1 MSADKET
8 PASTHNTEFID
19 DRLSSSRADA
29 HMKMLLEGMRSNP
42 FVPPVDGCPI
52 NTLPNELLSYIF
64 TLGAQL
70 DYADD
75 KDEEDIDDDDSD
87 DDDEPTPEF
96 QVLASHVCKRWRD
109 VAIQTPSLWTRL
121 DFTEGPPFD
130 KSRTYIERSAGCPL
144 VIDID
149 CTVPDDDSDEEEE
162 EDEVEEVE
170 EFDETEEV
178 VQSDADAPDDEPKS
192 SAATK
197 RKSRSFGPAD
207 LDAIRALIL
216 PHVNRWRI
224 FELMTEDYAIMHHTL
239 NALAT
244 APAAEQL
251 KMLHLYHYDDT
262 DDIEHFEPAELRAP
276 VVPFAGQAP
285 QLVNVALWGVHVDW
299 PRCDFFQGLE
309 ELELAYHAQDVRP
322 EWDDF
327 TRMLTRSPNLVTLT
341 LCMSGPA
348 GAPADWP
355 KDTIELPSVRNL
367 VLAFQ
372 PQAYASAL
380 LERLVFPNAASLAL
394 DLEEEDYSTFVA
406 QLAAPLP
413 GKTKSLLNGLQ
424 ELRIS
429 GLPCND
435 AAIDTLYASLPNV
448 VDLHLNRYHLEEPFF
463 TRLFPQ
469 APGAA
474 SSSAA
479 AGDAHVPLPSL
490 QNLSSSGVDGEQM
503 HQLAEARIAAGRPLK
518 KVFMEID
525 DVVEPDDEKWLREH
539 LERFEFFEGSDD
551 EDELEIDGIEIMSDD
566 GLEAMSGDEDDASQ
580 D

>member
-1 MSADKET
+1 MSADQDET
-8 PASTHNTEFID
+8 PAVTKSTQVID
-19 DRLSSSRADA
+19 GETVEVYQLNNFNLED
-29 HMKMLLEGMRSNP
+29 HMKKLAEKMRSNP
-42 FVPPVDGCPI
+42 FVPPVEGCPI

-70 DYADD
+70 DIADD
-75 KDEEDIDDDDSD
+75 KDEEEIDDNDSD
-87 DDDEPTPEF
+87 EEDEPTLEF
-96 QVLASHVCKRWRD
+96 QVLTSHVCKRWRD

-121 DFTEGPPFD
+121 DFTEGPPFG
-130 KSRTYIERSAGCPL
+130 KSKTYIERSAGCPL

-162 EDEVEEVE
+162 EEVEEVE

-178 VQSDADAPDDEPKS
+178 VQSDAAAPDDEPKS

-239 NALAT
+239 GALAT

-309 ELELAYHAQDVRP
+309 ELELAYHAQD
-322 EWDDF
+322 
-327 TRMLTRSPNLVTLT
+327 
-341 LCMSGPA
+341 
-348 GAPADWP
+348 
-355 KDTIELPSVRNL
+355 
-367 VLAFQ
+367 

-380 LERLVFPNAASLAL
+380 LERLVFPNVSSLAL
-394 DLEEEDYSTFVA
+394 DLEEEDYSAFIM

-413 GKTKSLLNGLQ
+413 GKTKSLLSGLQ
-424 ELRIS
+424 ELRLS

-435 AAIDTLYASLPNV
+435 AAIDKLYASLPNV

-463 TRLFPQ
+463 TKLFPQ

-479 AGDAHVPLPSL
+479 AGDVSVPLPSL

-525 DVVEPDDEKWLREH
+525 DLVEPDDEKWLREH

-566 GLEAMSGDEDDASQ
+566 GLEAMSDDDDEVSQ